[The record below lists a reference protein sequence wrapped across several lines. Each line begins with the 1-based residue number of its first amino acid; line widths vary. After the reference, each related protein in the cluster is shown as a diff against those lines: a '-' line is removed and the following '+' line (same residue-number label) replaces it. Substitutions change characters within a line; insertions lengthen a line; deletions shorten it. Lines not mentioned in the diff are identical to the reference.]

1 MFIQPCFIR
10 KNTPELR
17 EKLRKIGYRSMNRSD
32 KEDEGECLLVCEG
45 DEDLIDSYPFYAP
58 RDNKCCNYYDQSQ
71 VIDCGTNEELFLA
84 LASLRDDTDVNQW
97 FTNGN
102 TWKNCMLHKADLDSW
117 NREFG
122 FGTTVVHKATVKEL
136 VEHFKDVKL

>member
-1 MFIQPCFIR
+1 MGESNIMYIQPCFIR

-17 EKLRKIGYRSMNRSD
+17 EKLKGITGTNRWLFSIRKGYGNVIVHAKTHDST
-32 KEDEGECLLVCEG
+32 EGG
-45 DEDLIDSYPFYAP
+45 KIDFTDDY
-58 RDNKCCNYYDQSQ
+58 
-71 VIDCGTNEELFLA
+71 IDCGTNEDLFLA
-84 LASLRDDTDVNQW
+84 LAALRDDTDVNQW

-122 FGTTVVHKATVKEL
+122 FGTTFVHKATTQEL
-136 VEHFKDVKL
+136 INHFKK